1 MNNWFKK
8 EINDVLS
15 ELNVDSSNGLTK
27 EEVNIRIEKY
37 GKNELVSEK
46 SETLFKKFINQFKNF
61 MVIILLIAAIISG
74 FLGEV
79 KDSIIISIV
88 VLLNAVFGLVQ
99 ENKAEQSLNALKN
112 MTKPIAKVI
121 RNGKILKINSSELV
135 PGDIVVIEAGDYI
148 PADGR
153 LIESASLK
161 VEESSLTGESLP
173 VSKNLEILNGE
184 NIPIGDRKNMVCQ
197 TSMVT
202 NGRGKFV
209 VTETGMN
216 TEIGKIAEML
226 KSQEKIKT
234 PLQVKLEEL
243 GKWLGFIALG
253 ICTVIF
259 FIGYFQGRPPLEM
272 FMLAVSL
279 AVAAIPEG
287 LPAIV
292 TIVLSIGVQKMI
304 KRSAI
309 IRRLPAVET
318 LGTASVICSDKTGTL
333 TQNKMTVV
341 KVYTNDKLLETE
353 NVDIEDYH
361 NRLALEIGLLCNDAT
376 IEEDNGDKKA
386 IGDPTEIAL
395 VVLGNNKN
403 LFRKNLENDLK
414 RVNEIPFDSDRK
426 LMTTIHAYN
435 NSYRVF
441 TKGAPDLLIERC
453 KKILINN
460 EVKELTEDFKTKMKN
475 VNKEM
480 AEKALR
486 VLALGYKDIATIP
499 NELSSQNVEN
509 DLVFVGMV
517 GMIDPPREEVKIAV
531 KKCRSAGIKPVM
543 ITGDYKLTAMTI
555 ATELGILEDGDLA
568 IEGIELDKMND
579 EEFNN
584 SIEKYSVFAR
594 VSPQHKV
601 KIVEAWQNKGKIV
614 AMTGDGVNDA
624 PSLKRA
630 NIGCAMG
637 ITGTDVSKEAADMIL
652 TDDNFST
659 IVSAVE
665 EGRTIYDNI
674 KKSIHYL
681 LSCNMGEIVALLVA
695 LLFNLPNPLLPIHIL
710 WINLVTDS
718 FPALS
723 LGVDPGEPDIMDR
736 KPRDPKEGIFAKGLG
751 LSIFVK
757 GIIIGFVTL
766 LAFFTGK
773 VYDLETGR
781 TMAFLTL
788 SFSQFG
794 NSLSVRS
801 IDKTVFKIGIF
812 KNKYLMYAIT
822 FSTILMLSV
831 IFIPFLRNVFSLT
844 LLNISQWG
852 YVILYSLIPFS
863 LGELFKIVKKTIK

>member
-1 MNNWFKK
+1 MNTWFKK
-8 EINDVLS
+8 EINDVLN
-15 ELNVDSSNGLTK
+15 EFNVDSSNGLSK
-27 EEVNIRIEKY
+27 EEVNIRTKKY
-37 GKNELVSEK
+37 GKNELVSEE

-88 VLLNAVFGLVQ
+88 VLLNAIFGLIQ

-121 RNGKILKINSSELV
+121 RTRKILKINSSELV
-135 PGDIVVIEAGDYI
+135 PGDIVIIEAGDYI

-161 VEESSLTGESLP
+161 VEESALTGESLP
-173 VSKNLEILNGE
+173 VSKNLELLDGE
-184 NIPIGDRKNMVCQ
+184 NIPIGDRKNMVYQ

-259 FIGYFQGRPPLEM
+259 LIGYFQGRPPLEM

-304 KRSAI
+304 KKSAI

-341 KVYTNDKLLETE
+341 KVYNNDKLLETE
-353 NVDIEDYH
+353 NVDIEDNH
-361 NRLALEIGLLCNDAT
+361 NRLALEICLLCNDAT

-426 LMTTIHAYN
+426 LMTTIHTYN
-435 NSYRVF
+435 NNYRVF
-441 TKGAPDLLIERC
+441 TKGAPDVLIERC

-460 EVKELTEDFKTKMKN
+460 EVKELNEDFKTKIKN
-475 VNKEM
+475 INKEM

-486 VLALGYKDIATIP
+486 VLAVGYKDIDSIP
-499 NELSSQNVEN
+499 NEVSSQNVEN

-555 ATELGILEDGDLA
+555 AKELGILEEGDLA
-568 IEGIELDKMND
+568 IEGVELDKMDD

-601 KIVEAWQNKGKIV
+601 KIVVAWQNKGKIV

-681 LSCNMGEIVALLVA
+681 LSCNIGEIVALFVA

-751 LSIFVK
+751 ISIFIK
-757 GIIIGFVTL
+757 GLIIGFVTL

-812 KNKYLMYAIT
+812 KNKYLIYAIT

-831 IFIPFLRNVFSLT
+831 IFIPFLRNLFSLT
-844 LLNISQWG
+844 LLNMSQWG

-863 LGELFKIVKKTIK
+863 LGELFKIVKKSI